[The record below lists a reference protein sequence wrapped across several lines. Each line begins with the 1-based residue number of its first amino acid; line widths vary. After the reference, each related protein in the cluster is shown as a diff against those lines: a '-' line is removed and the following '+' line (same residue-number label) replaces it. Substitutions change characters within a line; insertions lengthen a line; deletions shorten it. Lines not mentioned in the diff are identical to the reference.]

1 MKRIYKYPIIGT
13 DVAACQEIEIN
24 AGAGILSAGRD
35 PNGDICIWAM
45 IDDASPI
52 VKKNIY
58 CIGTG
63 WPLDLIFTQNE
74 IVNFIDTIKEGP
86 YMWHIFY
93 GEDKYDE

>member
-1 MKRIYKYPIIGT
+1 MKRIYKYPIIGA
-13 DVAACQEIEIN
+13 DVAACQEIEIH

-35 PNGDICIWAM
+35 PNGDMCIWAM
-45 IDDASPI
+45 IDDTSPI

-63 WPLDLIFTQNE
+63 WPLNLIFTQNE
-74 IVNFIDTIKEGP
+74 VVNFIDTIKEGP

-93 GEDKYDE
+93 GEDRYDE

>member
-1 MKRIYKYPIIGT
+1 MKRIYKYPIIGA
-13 DVAACQEIEIN
+13 DVAACQEIEIH

-45 IDDASPI
+45 IEDTSPM

-63 WPLDLIFTQNE
+63 WPLDLIFTNGE
-74 IVNFIDTIKEGP
+74 SVKFIDTIKEEP

-93 GEDKYDE
+93 GEDRYE